1 MDLRMKFE
9 IWTGRLIRVKNDL
22 ANARRAARRSSALDF
37 VGSAMAMRRDAHELA
52 REKSELDETIP
63 AALQIEVRPD

>member
-1 MDLRMKFE
+1 MVFGLL
-9 IWTGRLIRVKNDL
+9 WTGRLIRVKNDL
-22 ANARRAARRSSALDF
+22 VNARKAARRNIALDF
-37 VGSAMAMRRDAHELA
+37 SGSAMAKRRDAHELA

>member
-1 MDLRMKFE
+1 MVFGLL
-9 IWTGRLIRVKNDL
+9 WTGRLIRVKNEL
-22 ANARRAARRSSALDF
+22 LNARTAARRSSALDS
-37 VGSAMAMRRDAHELA
+37 VGSALALRRDAHGLA